1 MFRLN
6 PLLFLRPYLH
16 VDITINTHSYV
27 KFAKRGIKSLDQF
40 PYVLDGKASKRK
52 DASENCILWESS
64 SISQNRIKELE
75 AKDGLHWPRIETH
88 PRTYSIQNF
97 RHKWE
102 VLLPGKDA
110 NKDESVC
117 VRGKMMACRIMGT
130 RLIFMDLVQDGKT
143 LQVMANL
150 RSLSESSGV
159 SEESFQIFYHL
170 AQRGDY
176 ISVTGYAHR
185 TLRGEL
191 SIYADSLP
199 KIISPTLRSLPKTL
213 LDRAFRMRNRHVD
226 LIINRNLQHTIRMRS
241 HVVQYLRDFLLRNRF
256 LEVQTPIIADKATG
270 AIARPFLTNSAYIS
284 DKIMALRVAPELWLK
299 RLIIGGFDRVFEL
312 GPAFRN
318 EGFDHSHNPEFTT
331 CEFYKAFANLEQLI
345 GITETILSGLATS
358 AMHLQKFSLGDL
370 PEIDSSVLKAPFRRV
385 EFIPAIEE
393 ALKEKLPNLESATAQ
408 EEVSDLLLKNNNSLP
423 ESPTLPRLL
432 DKLSSLYI
440 EPWCTMPT
448 LIMYPPACMA
458 PLAKSFLDPK
468 SNQIVSA
475 RAELYVQCH
484 ELANMYE
491 EENSPIEQ
499 RKKFEEQKKYNDLE
513 NECNVDE
520 SYLSALEWGLP
531 PTGGWGCGVDRLV
544 MLLTG
549 ARRIQD
555 VLSFGGLKNVVSLG
569 SASENKSLRTDMEE
583 KNASVNSNQ
592 RE

>member
-16 VDITINTHSYV
+16 VDIIINKHSYV
-27 KFAKRGIKSLDQF
+27 KFTKRGIKSLNQISHV
-40 PYVLDGKASKRK
+40 PDGNAPKRK
-52 DASENCILWESS
+52 DAPENCVLTESS
-64 SISQNRIKELE
+64 KISQNRLKELE
-75 AKDGLHWPRIETH
+75 AKDGLHWPRIESH
-88 PRTYSIQNF
+88 PRSYTIQNF

-102 VLLPGKDA
+102 ALPPGKDA

-117 VRGKMMACRIMGT
+117 VRGKMMACRIMGS
-130 RLIFMDLVQDGKT
+130 RLIFMDLLQDGKT

-150 RSLSESSGV
+150 RSLTESSGLV
-159 SEESFQIFYHL
+159 
-170 AQRGDY
+170 A
-176 ISVTGYAHR
+176 VTGYAHR
-185 TLRGEL
+185 TMRGEL

-213 LDRAFRMRNRHVD
+213 LDRALRMRNRHVD
-226 LIINRNLQHTIRMRS
+226 LIINRNLQQTMRMRS
-241 HVVQYLRDFLLRNRF
+241 HVVQYLRDFLLKNRF

-270 AIARPFLTNSAYIS
+270 AMARPFLTNSACIT
-284 DKIMALRVAPELWLK
+284 DKTMALRVAPELWLK
-299 RLIIGGFDRVFEL
+299 RLIIGGFDRIFEL

-331 CEFYKAFANLEQLI
+331 CEFYKAFANLEELI
-345 GITETILSGLATS
+345 GITETLFSGLATS
-358 AMHLQKFSLGDL
+358 ASNLQKFSLGDL
-370 PEIDSSVLKAPFRRV
+370 PDIDSSVLKAPFRRV

-475 RAELYVQCH
+475 RAELYAQCH

-499 RKKFEEQKKYNDLE
+499 RKKFEEQQKYKDIENDCSIDE
-513 NECNVDE
+513 N
-520 SYLSALEWGLP
+520 YLSALEWGLP
-531 PTGGWGCGVDRLV
+531 PTGGWGCGIDRLV

-569 SASENKSLRTDMEE
+569 SAVENKSLKTDKEE
-583 KNASVNSNQ
+583 KTFQ
-592 RE
+592 